1 MPPPSHDIDVS
12 EEAGVRYLHFG
23 SDWVQGAMRIARPW
37 NLELAYT
44 REMMAGLLLRSP
56 GNWPR
61 NALLIGLGAGSLTKF
76 IYRNLPRTHI
86 TVVEINPEVELVA
99 RFHFKLPHDP
109 ERLDIHIGDGA
120 AFMAE
125 DGGQYDLILV
135 DGFDPDARAGGLDKL
150 PFYRHCRERLTA
162 EGLLSINLLG
172 RSRGFAASAE
182 RLSQA
187 FEGRS
192 LVFPSCDSGNA
203 IAFAAVGEPVSVT
216 QAELKERAETI
227 KKETGLNL
235 LPTLTRL
242 QAAGSL
248 AGGNLSL

>member
-1 MPPPSHDIDVS
+1 MSRSRHAIDVS

-44 REMMAGLLLRSP
+44 REMMAGLLLREREH
-56 GNWPR
+56 WPR
-61 NALLIGLGAGSLTKF
+61 KVLLIGLGAGSLVKY
-76 IYRNLPRTHI
+76 IYRHLPHSHM

-99 RFHFKLPHDP
+99 QFHFKLPQDP
-109 ERLDIHIGDGA
+109 QRLDIHIGDGA

-125 DGGQYDLILV
+125 SQERYDLILV
-135 DGFDPDARAGGLDKL
+135 DGFDPDARAGGLATL
-150 PFYRHCRERLTA
+150 PFYRHCQERLTE

-172 RSRGFAASAE
+172 RSKGFAASAE
-182 RLSQA
+182 RLRQA
-187 FEGRS
+187 FDGRS

-203 IAFAAVGEPVSVT
+203 IAFAAAGQAVDVS
-216 QAELKERAETI
+216 QAEMKERAEALKAATS
-227 KKETGLNL
+227 LNL

-242 QAAGSL
+242 HAAGSL
-248 AGGNLSL
+248 TGGRLTL